1 MFRFALTVLIWTACA
16 VTAQAQGRARLDSI
30 TVHAFLTKSGTL
42 SEDLAKIEGF
52 GARNFSIQGKGIAEG
67 ERFYAILIKVKLTAP
82 KEIFAKGT
90 QAEIVVT
97 DRRTKKVVRREK
109 IADLYIGDHGWTIQP
124 VFLPDAACGPFEIVA
139 SGGGRKLTR
148 AIEATCGE

>member
-1 MFRFALTVLIWTACA
+1 MLWIALAISFSIAGA
-16 VTAQAQGRARLDSI
+16 AAAQAQGRARLDSI

-42 SEDLAKIEGF
+42 SDDLAKIEDF

-67 ERFYAILIKVKLTAP
+67 ERFYAVLIKVKLTAP

-97 DRRTKKVVRREK
+97 DRRTRKVVRREK
-109 IADLYIGDHGWTIQP
+109 IADLYVGDHGWTIQP

-139 SGGGRKLTR
+139 SGGGRRLTR
-148 AIEATCGE
+148 TVEATCGE